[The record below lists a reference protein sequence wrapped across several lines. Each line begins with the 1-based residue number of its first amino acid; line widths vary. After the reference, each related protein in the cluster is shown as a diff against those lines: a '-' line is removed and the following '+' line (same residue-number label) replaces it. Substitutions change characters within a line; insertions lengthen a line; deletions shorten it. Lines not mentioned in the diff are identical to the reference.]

1 MSPFCFFPSLRFPSP
16 HSVPRL
22 ALALGSIAA
31 AALLLS
37 AGCGGQEEQISA
49 AYETPELSS
58 GVEERVEPP
67 ANRTEARAALA
78 AAREAVARQASAVD
92 AAAEEVETLRA
103 EIESAE
109 SRLQL
114 ARGALD
120 AEQRELTR
128 AEQQM
133 RSYAVPDP
141 VLFRNVQRELLDAA
155 ALREVAI
162 AAEVKQGVVTLR
174 GRVPDEGLREAA
186 VRVATGVDG
195 VISVDD
201 LIEVAQ
207 AD

>member
-1 MSPFCFFPSLRFPSP
+1 MSPFPPFPHARSLSLR
-16 HSVPRL
+16 

-37 AGCGGQEEQISA
+37 AGCGGDEAETST

-58 GVEERVEPP
+58 GDEERLEPP
-67 ANRTEARAALA
+67 ADRAEARAALA

-92 AAAEEVETLRA
+92 AATEEVNNLRA

-114 ARGALD
+114 VRGALD
-120 AEQRELTR
+120 TEQRELTR

-133 RSYAVPDP
+133 RLFAVPDP
-141 VLFRNVQRELLDAA
+141 VLFRNVQRKLLDAS

-174 GRVPDEGLREAA
+174 GRVPDERVREVA
-186 VRVATGVDG
+186 VEVATGVDG

-201 LIEVAQ
+201 LIEVAK